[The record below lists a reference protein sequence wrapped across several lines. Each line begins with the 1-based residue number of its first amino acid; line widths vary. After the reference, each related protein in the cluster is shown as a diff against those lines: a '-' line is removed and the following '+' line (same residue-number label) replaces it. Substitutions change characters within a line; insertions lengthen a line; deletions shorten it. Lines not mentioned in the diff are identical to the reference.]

1 MLTMAFAANCV
12 PATTCKEDVVGMT
25 KGLVATYG
33 VVLQILQQNLGSLY
47 WLGEGKAAD
56 CYQAMNQ
63 INMGQPEDMLK
74 TKPDLVILGHVVNYK
89 TVLEVPGMKKLG
101 AADSLKSCKDDPT
114 THYLFVHKNL
124 YWSGGKDALDLG
136 SFSDY
141 KKAESPKMSD
151 SLKGFGEVP
160 DFGRA
165 SATGPSRK
173 EEREGKAESGGGS
186 SKEGLFRVAAV
197 TAARMPRD
205 ATHSRLKSDQSG
217 QMLPLFQSCMTNS
230 AELRLA

>member
-1 MLTMAFAANCV
+1 M

-124 YWSGGKDALDLG
+124 YWSGGKDALDLD
-136 SFSDY
+136 SFSEY

-151 SLKGFGEVP
+151 SLKGFG
-160 DFGRA
+160 
-165 SATGPSRK
+165 
-173 EEREGKAESGGGS
+173 GGS
-186 SKEGLFRVAAV
+186 GLRQSRSYRPKPKRGTRGQGSKRRRKQQRRPLQGCSRDSCK
-197 TAARMPRD
+197 D
-205 ATHSRLKSDQSG
+205 AT
-217 QMLPLFQSCMTNS
+217 
-230 AELRLA
+230 